1 MKPEIKDILL
11 GVDKPARYAGG
22 EFNTPDMQKKADV
35 RFLLCF
41 PDVYEVAHSNL
52 GIKILY
58 FMLNA
63 RPDTVCESCYM
74 PWTDMIETLR
84 AHNMPLLS
92 QETHAPVRSFD
103 AVGFSLQYEMSY
115 TNVLAML
122 DLGNIPLY
130 SAERGE
136 DDPIVVAGGP
146 CTVNPMPLGKTA
158 DVFSIGDGEEAIH
171 RLADVLALRKKQKL
185 SRRETLERIAKIDG
199 MFVPSV
205 PQKKVRRAVI
215 DSLESAFF
223 PTKVQIPN
231 IEAVF
236 QRATLEI
243 FRGCTRGC
251 RFCQAGMI
259 YRPVRERTPQTL
271 AKYARELID
280 NNGFDELTLSSL
292 STCDYPHLRELL
304 RDIKPLCDSRH
315 VNISLPSTRVDSFE
329 AEFVGGGR
337 LGSMTFAPEA
347 GTQRLRDVINKNVTE
362 EDILSCCRNAFAKG
376 FHSVKLYFMIGL
388 PTETDEDLY
397 GIADIVKKIKYCYKT
412 HASSRK
418 ALSLGVS
425 ASTFVPKPF
434 TPFQW
439 EAQISLEEIER
450 KQALLKR
457 ILKPTGVKFAYH
469 DGKTS
474 RLETTL
480 ARGDGRM
487 NDVLVS
493 AYRSGCIFDSWTEHF
508 SYDKWLAAFAACG
521 VDPQD
526 YCGAQEKNGAL
537 PWERIETGISRQFL
551 EREREKAYRGE
562 LTKDCRNGCNAC
574 GIHKEYPS
582 AFCANCAK
590 GTAIENNGAGG
601 KEDAAV

>member
-22 EFNTPDMQKKADV
+22 EYNTPDRQKDASV

-58 FMLNA
+58 FMLNE
-63 RPDTVCESCYM
+63 RKDTVCESCYM
-74 PWTDMIETLR
+74 PWTDMAAALQ
-84 AHNMPLLS
+84 AHDMPLSS
-92 QETHAPVRSFD
+92 QETHTPMRSFD

-115 TNVLAML
+115 TNMLAML
-122 DLGNIPLY
+122 DLGRIPLR

-146 CTVNPMPLGKTA
+146 CTVNPMPLNTIA
-158 DVFSIGDGEEAIH
+158 DVFSIGDGEEAIS
-171 RLADVLALRKKQKL
+171 RLADTLRLRKEHKL
-185 SRRETLERIAKIDG
+185 SRAETLKRIAEIDG
-199 MFVPSV
+199 MYVPSV
-205 PQKKVRRAVI
+205 PQQKARRAVI
-215 DSLESAFF
+215 DSLENAFF

-271 AKYARELID
+271 AKYTRELID
-280 NNGFDELTLSSL
+280 NNGFDEITLSSL

-304 RDIKPLCDSRH
+304 REIKPLCDRRH

-329 AEFVGGGR
+329 AEFVGSGR

-362 EDILSCCRNAFAKG
+362 EDILSCCRNAFEKG

-397 GIADIVKKIKYCYKT
+397 GIVDIVKKIKYCYKT
-412 HASSRK
+412 HAVSRK

-439 EAQISLEEIER
+439 EAQISLAEIER
-450 KQALLKR
+450 KQALLR
-457 ILKPTGVKFAYH
+457 QILKPTGVKFAYH

-474 RLETTL
+474 RIEATL
-480 ARGDGRM
+480 ARGDERM
-487 NDVLVS
+487 NDVLIA
-493 AYRSGCIFDSWTEHF
+493 AYRSGCVFDSWTELF
-508 SYDKWLAAFAACG
+508 SFDKWTAAFAACG
-521 VDPQD
+521 VDPED
-526 YCGAQEKNGAL
+526 YCGAWNENAPL
-537 PWERIETGISRQFL
+537 PWERIETGISRAFL
-551 EREREKAYRGE
+551 EREREKAKRGE
-562 LTKDCRNGCNAC
+562 CTKDCRLGCNAC
-574 GIHKEYPS
+574 GIQSEYPS
-582 AFCANCAK
+582 AFCRNCVQNKAQ
-590 GTAIENNGAGG
+590 EREYAGG
-601 KEDAAV
+601 QDDAAV